1 MDFRERIQ
9 GILSKSLTACG
20 IEILQVNLGYKCNM
34 GCKHCHIDA
43 GPCRDEV
50 MDRENIGV
58 VLDVLR
64 ENEIPVIDI
73 TGGAPELNPHF
84 RFLVEEAGKTGAHV
98 IVRTNLTIFFEEGME
113 DLPEFLGNNMIEV
126 IASLPYYLERDVDR
140 VRGNGT
146 FQKSIRALKKLN
158 SLGYGENRPE
168 EKLNLVYNPAGT
180 FLPPPQKTLEE
191 DYKRELRNRFGIS
204 FDSLF
209 TFTNM
214 PVGRFRDFLSR
225 TGSLEHYM
233 EKLSVAFNAH
243 TLDGVMCRHLINVGW
258 NGKLYDCDFNQIL
271 GLDIDNNCPAHIN
284 DFNYSNLASREITLD
299 NHCYGCT
306 AGQGST

>member
-168 EKLNLVYNPAGT
+168 KKLNLVYNPAGT

-191 DYKRELRNRFGIS
+191 DYKRELQNRFGIS

>member
-1 MDFRERIQ
+1 MDFRKRIE
-9 GILSKSLTACG
+9 GVLSKPLTACG
-20 IEILQVNLGYKCNM
+20 IEILQVNLGYMCNM
-34 GCKHCHIDA
+34 ACKHCHIDA
-43 GPCRDEV
+43 GPRRDEV
-50 MDRENIGV
+50 MHRENIEV

-64 ENEIPVIDI
+64 ENEMPVIDI

-84 RFLVEEAGKTGAHV
+84 RFLVEEAAKTDAHV

-113 DLPEFLGNNMIEV
+113 DLPEFLGNNMVEV
-126 IASLPYYLERDVDR
+126 IASLPYYLESDVDR
-140 VRGNGT
+140 VRGRGT

-158 SLGYGENRPE
+158 SLGYGENDPHR
-168 EKLNLVYNPAGT
+168 KLNLVYNPVGT

-191 DYKRELRNRFGIS
+191 DYRRELRNRFGIS

-225 TGSLEHYM
+225 TGSLERYM
-233 EKLSVAFNAH
+233 EKLSAAFNAQ
-243 TLDGVMCRHLINVGW
+243 TLDDIMCRHLINVGW
-258 NGKLYDCDFNQIL
+258 DGKLYDCDFNQIL
-271 GLDIDNNCPAHIN
+271 GLDVNSNCPGHIE
-284 DFNYSNLASREITLD
+284 DFNYSKLAARKITLD
-299 NHCYGCT
+299 SHCYGCT